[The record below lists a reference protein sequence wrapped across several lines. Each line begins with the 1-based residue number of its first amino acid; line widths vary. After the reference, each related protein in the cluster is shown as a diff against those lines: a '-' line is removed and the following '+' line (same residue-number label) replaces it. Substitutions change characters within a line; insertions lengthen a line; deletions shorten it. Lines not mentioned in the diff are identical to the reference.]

1 MSSFWPDLVH
11 GLRYMGRHR
20 LVTAVV
26 IATLAI
32 GIGGVSAVYSFVNY
46 MLFDSVAV
54 AAPDRVVMVWSAS
67 RAEGGSR
74 SLASMPDFADWSR
87 ESTRLEQMS
96 AVAGGSCTL
105 GTQEDLAST
114 SSCARVTASF
124 FPLVGVPAARGRT
137 FGAEELKPGAPPVA
151 VISHAAWQ
159 RRFAAA
165 PNVVGSVVAVD
176 GRAHTIVGVM
186 PRGFA
191 FPSGTDVWLPQPPE
205 AGPFDRGERS
215 VVVMGRLRG
224 GASLPEAQAEM
235 STLAQRLERDHPASN
250 GGWGVALV
258 SLQDESLDGQAM
270 VVLVLLGAVV
280 AFVLLI
286 ACGNVAHV
294 LLAQAAARR
303 KEFAVRAALG
313 ARPARMVGQLF
324 LESALLAV
332 LGGGAGLLVA
342 TALRQV
348 LRSRFAGSLPM
359 LNDVA
364 VDGRVLAFTVTVSLG
379 TALLF
384 GLMPALA
391 ASRPNLAED
400 LKEGG
405 RSPAASRRRV
415 RDLLVVGE
423 VGLAVVLVAV
433 TGLMIN
439 TLVAFEH
446 IDLGFRPERLLTFQL
461 QAPESRYP
469 EPAGAAGVY
478 DDVLR
483 QIAALP
489 GVERAAAASRLPLAG
504 SKRNPNR
511 ALAIEGRPVDATAG
525 DQPWAVDVVVTPA
538 YFDAIG
544 IPLRGGR
551 VFAESDG
558 PDAPPVA
565 VISETTA
572 RRYWPGA
579 DAVGQRLQL
588 GGGEGAS
595 PWISVVG
602 VVADV
607 RNDDVDA
614 PPVPQIYLPLAQ
626 SPRRQ
631 MSMLVRSLGD
641 PLSAIGAVRQAMAA
655 AGQDEAMRDIQT
667 MEAVVRG
674 DLESTRV
681 LVLLLKIF
689 AAVALILA
697 AVGIYGVLSH
707 SVEQRVHEIGVRMA
721 LGARPGDVLRM
732 VIVRSLV
739 LTLVGEAAGLV
750 LAAFLRR
757 GLASVLYQGGGAYL
771 AVFAGGAAIL
781 GAVALLASLLPAWR
795 ASRVPP
801 LVALRYE

>member
-1 MSSFWPDLVH
+1 MSSLWPDLLH
-11 GLRYMGRHR
+11 GLRYMRRHR
-20 LVTAVV
+20 LVTVV
-26 IATLAI
+26 VVATLAL

-46 MLFDSVAV
+46 MLFASTSVAQ
-54 AAPDRVVMVWSAS
+54 PERVVMVWSAS
-67 RAEGGSR
+67 RAEGAGR
-74 SLASMPDFADWSR
+74 SLASMPDFEDWSR
-87 ESTRLEQMS
+87 EATRVEKMS
-96 AVAGGSCTL
+96 AIVSGTCAVGTGEESGSTL
-105 GTQEDLAST
+105 
-114 SSCARVTASF
+114 SCARVTAGF
-124 FPLVGVPAARGRT
+124 FPLVGARAALGRT
-137 FGAEELKPGAPPVA
+137 FGEEELKPGAPPVM
-151 VISHAAWQ
+151 VISHGAWQ
-159 RRFAAA
+159 RRFGGSPA
-165 PNVVGSVVAVD
+165 VVGSTVAVD
-176 GRAHTIVGVM
+176 GRAHTVVGVM
-186 PRGFA
+186 PRGFT
-191 FPSGTDVWLPQPPE
+191 FPSGVDTWLPLPPE
-205 AGPFDRGERS
+205 SGPFDRGERS

-224 GASLPEAQAEM
+224 ATPLAEAQAEL
-235 STLAQRLERDHPASN
+235 STIAQRLERDHPGTN

-258 SLQDESLDGQAM
+258 SLPDESLDGQSM

-280 AFVLLI
+280 AFVLFI

-294 LLAQAAARR
+294 LLAQAASRR

-313 ARPARMVGQLF
+313 ARPSRLLVQLF
-324 LESALLAV
+324 LESMVLAL

-342 TALRQV
+342 AAVRHLLRM
-348 LRSRFAGSLPM
+348 RFAGSLPM
-359 LNDVA
+359 LNDVTL
-364 VDGRVLAFTVTVSLG
+364 DGRVLAFTLILSLA
-379 TALLF
+379 TAVLF

-423 VGLAVVLVAV
+423 VCLAVVLVAI

-469 EPAGAAGVY
+469 EPARAAALY

-483 QIAALP
+483 QITSLP
-489 GVERAAAASRLPLAG
+489 GMERAAATTRLPLAG

-511 ALAIEGRPVDATAG
+511 AVTIEGRPVDVAG
-525 DQPWAVDVVVTPA
+525 ERPWAVDVVVTPA
-538 YFDAIG
+538 YFDTIG
-544 IPLRGGR
+544 IPLRAGR
-551 VFAESDG
+551 VFVETDG
-558 PDAPPVA
+558 PGAQPVA
-565 VISETTA
+565 VVSETMA

-579 DAVGQRLQL
+579 DPVGQRLQL
-588 GGGEGAS
+588 GGGEDAGS
-595 PWISVVG
+595 WIAVVG

-614 PPVPQIYLPLAQ
+614 PPVPQLYLPLAQ
-626 SPRRQ
+626 NPRRQ
-631 MSMLVRSLGD
+631 MAVLVRSLGN
-641 PLSAIGAVRQAMAA
+641 PLAAIGAVRQAMAA

-667 MEAVVRG
+667 MEGVVRD

-681 LVLLLKIF
+681 LVLLLKLF
-689 AAVALILA
+689 AGVALILA

-707 SVEQRVHEIGVRMA
+707 AVEQRVHEIGVRMA
-721 LGARPGDVLRM
+721 LGARPGDIVHM
-732 VIVRSLV
+732 VMMRSLL
-739 LTLVGEAAGLV
+739 LTLVGEVVGLV
-750 LAAFLRR
+750 LAAVLRR

-771 AVFAGGAAIL
+771 VVFAGGAAIL
-781 GAVALLASLLPAWR
+781 GLVALTASLVPAWR